1 MLPAADLISCIG
13 GQDVI
18 QRIARVSRLA
28 PAAFERD
35 LLPALHRYAEFVQL
49 MPASE
54 SHHHANAGGL
64 LAHTLETLCYAMTFR
79 NGYLLPRGAGAEVI
93 DAERDFWTYA
103 VFLGALLH
111 DVGKPI
117 ADLRIQMRRPKLS
130 DAVIW
135 VPLAGSLVDCGAC
148 EYHVA
153 FTPKAQRDY
162 TAHSRL
168 GTTLMQRLAPATTL
182 AFLSRTPGVLLELN
196 QYLVGEAREG
206 VIGEIVRRAD
216 QESTR
221 RNLSGGSRARFATAN
236 SVPLI
241 EQLMHAIRTMLK
253 QGTSL
258 PLNRDGSAGWVYGD
272 SIWFVAKRLAD
283 GVRDYIKKHA
293 AEDADGIPGES
304 KNDRLFDTW
313 QEYGC
318 ILPNPD
324 TGQAIWYVIVQGHDA
339 NGQATY
345 RHRLSMLR
353 FPLAKVWD
361 SADHYPPPM
370 HGTIILVAKENK
382 AHGGE
387 NDAGHAAGEPVEP
400 PLQPVDAA
408 PVGKNTGT
416 TTASCN
422 NKTSNALS
430 AQEESVNAPQ
440 AKANSPVDSPPMKSA
455 IRKIPVPK
463 CAQPGTTRSIA
474 RTQRREVDPDDFL
487 DDTDCATTEAKA
499 IKREREPTQRAKATP
514 VQPPAATS
522 DANAASMVAAAQD
535 SLPPVS
541 PRLAIEPVAE
551 PIDHGINK
559 PVPEHTSRQPAA
571 TETISLSSAAPTA
584 DPVPRPVVLPSAAPP
599 TPPPGSAKAKEPSWL
614 AIRFMKWLQSGLAD
628 GSIKHNELG
637 APVHFVEQGMAL
649 VSPLIFKEYAMH
661 FGESL
666 SDTDAASSAQV
677 TNTPGEP
684 SRLGLVV
691 QREVIRAQWHL
702 QAPGGMNVWAFQV
715 KRRGTGRTSRLS
727 AVVLRDPQRWVM
739 PVPPPNPYITPASAD
754 TESIQ
759 THMPGH

>member
-1 MLPAADLISCIG
+1 
-13 GQDVI
+13 
-18 QRIARVSRLA
+18 LA
-28 PAAFERD
+28 PAVFERD

-64 LAHTLETLCYAMTFR
+64 LAHTLETLLYAMTFR

-135 VPLAGSLVDCGAC
+135 VPLAGSLVDCGAY

-153 FTPKAQRDY
+153 FTPKSQRDY

-168 GTTLMQRLAPATTL
+168 GMTLMQRLVPATTL
-182 AFLSRTPGVLLELN
+182 AFLARTPSVLLELN
-196 QYLVGEAREG
+196 HYLVGDARDG
-206 VIGEIVRRAD
+206 VINDIVRRAD

-221 RNLSGGSRARFATAN
+221 RNLGSGSRARFATAN

-241 EQLMHAIRTMLK
+241 EQLMLAIRTMLK
-253 QGTSL
+253 QGTYL

-283 GVRDYIKKHA
+283 GVRDFIKKHA
-293 AEDADGIPGES
+293 AEDADGIPGET

-318 ILPNPD
+318 IMPNPD
-324 TGQAIWYVIVQGHDA
+324 TGQAIWYAVVQGHDA
-339 NGQATY
+339 TGQVAY

-370 HGTIILVAKENK
+370 NGAIIMVAKEGK
-382 AHGGE
+382 ANGGE
-387 NDAGHAAGEPVEP
+387 SDAGEQFEQSLAPGDGAPNGE
-400 PLQPVDAA
+400 
-408 PVGKNTGT
+408 NTT
-416 TTASCN
+416 PKSSD
-422 NKTSNALS
+422 NKTSH
-430 AQEESVNAPQ
+430 APQ
-440 AKANSPVDSPPMKSA
+440 APEMSEAAPREKAASVVNPTPLDKSEG
-455 IRKIPVPK
+455 RKVPVPK
-463 CAQPGTTRSIA
+463 FAQPGAMRTTGHA
-474 RTQRREVDPDDFL
+474 DRRDVDPDDFL
-487 DDTDCATTEAKA
+487 DDADCAKAEATA
-499 IKREREPTQRAKATP
+499 IKREREVKQRAKAMPHHPQTE
-514 VQPPAATS
+514 ATQAS
-522 DANAASMVAAAQD
+522 EAASTATAAKE

-541 PRLAIEPVAE
+541 PGPAISSEAAAMKQSATTPVLNQSPRHSIPAETMALPTVEPHA
-551 PIDHGINK
+551 G
-559 PVPEHTSRQPAA
+559 PVS
-571 TETISLSSAAPTA
+571 
-584 DPVPRPVVLPSAAPP
+584 RPVVLPSAAPP
-599 TPPPGSAKAKEPSWL
+599 SPPPGSAKSKEPSLL
-614 AIRFMKWLQSGLAD
+614 AIRFMTWLQTGLAD

-649 VSPLIFKEYAMH
+649 VSPLIFKEYAMR

-666 SDTDAASSAQV
+666 TGDEESSPEPV
-677 TNTPGEP
+677 TGTPGEA

-691 QREVIRAQWHL
+691 QREVIRAQWHQ

-715 KRRGTGRTSRLS
+715 KRRGTGRASRLS

-739 PVPPPNPYITPASAD
+739 PVPPPNPYIMPATAEV
-754 TESIQ
+754 ESDKQ
-759 THMPGH
+759 HSSSP